1 MTIRQN
7 IRNAF
12 FCETSA
18 TIYAE
23 IEKRKSAKK
32 ACDIPPAKMA
42 GGNFLVGEP
51 YDHSASNGLPRFQM
65 YRKSGNRYYVSNR
78 PVTKIEFKN
87 LLNIA

>member
-23 IEKRKSAKK
+23 IERRKAAKK
-32 ACDIPPAKMA
+32 ACDIPAIA
-42 GGNFLVGEP
+42 ALEELLAEV
-51 YDHSASNGLPRFQM
+51 
-65 YRKSGNRYYVSNR
+65 
-78 PVTKIEFKN
+78 IEEERVLSRIRN
-87 LLNIA
+87 NAIGT